1 MTKAFTTQHVLSILL
16 LSGIS
21 VLNPAIS
28 PAQDN
33 GKPTT
38 PGPDTLIFVDGEKLI
53 GHLLR
58 STGNSVM
65 FHSDMAGD
73 VTVEWSKIKE
83 LNSNQ
88 NFAVVEK
95 GVKLRTNESDA
106 KIPQG
111 SVSLEDGNLRVQTA
125 AQSAPFVLPLSQT
138 ADVIDQAT
146 FDRVVLS
153 RPAWYQN
160 WKGTATVGVAVVN
173 ATQSSQSYT
182 SAINF
187 ARDIPGESWMDP
199 ESRTSLLFT
208 SSYGQLKQP
217 GTPTLKTSIFHAQ
230 GERDRYFSPRVFLF
244 AAANFDHDYS
254 QGLDLQQTYSSGIG
268 WSAIKTDREQLDLR
282 AAIGYEDQKFF
293 LATQNQHLFS
303 GVFSEAYNRKFQNK
317 ITLHQDF
324 STTPAWSNLNAVSA
338 TGDLNLTVP
347 IIKRIN
353 FTFGVAD
360 TYLNNPSPGFRKNS
374 FQFTSGITY
383 VQPYR

>member
-1 MTKAFTTQHVLSILL
+1 MKIAFKLKRNLLILFF
-16 LSGIS
+16 SGIS
-21 VLNPAIS
+21 VLS
-28 PAQDN
+28 PTAALAEDN
-33 GKPTT
+33 GSSNE
-38 PGPDTLIFVDGEKLI
+38 PGPDTLVFVDGEKLV

-58 STGNSVM
+58 SMDNSVM
-65 FHSDMAGD
+65 FHSDIVGD
-73 VTVEWSKIKE
+73 VTVNWSKVKE
-83 LNSNQ
+83 LNSTQ
-88 NFAVVEK
+88 KFALVEK
-95 GVKLRTNESDA
+95 GVKLRTNENDA

-111 SVSLEDGNLRVQTA
+111 SISLQDGNLHVQTSDA
-125 AQSAPFVLPLSQT
+125 TAPLVLPLSQT
-138 ADVIDQAT
+138 ADVIDQTT
-146 FDRVVLS
+146 FERVVLS

-160 WKGTATVGVAVVN
+160 WKGSATVGVAIVN

-187 ARDIPGESWMDP
+187 SRDIPGESWMDP

-208 SSYGQLKQP
+208 SAYGQLKQP
-217 GTPTLKTSIFHAQ
+217 NTPTLKTSIFHAQ
-230 GERDRYFSPRVFLF
+230 AERDRYFSPRAFLF

-268 WSAIKTDREQLDLR
+268 WSAIKSELEQLDLR

-347 IIKRIN
+347 VMKRMN

-374 FQFTSGITY
+374 FQFTSGISY
-383 VQPYR
+383 VQQ

>member
-1 MTKAFTTQHVLSILL
+1 MITSRYRQILCLFVFSAFTAFTFPDSSRAQQ
-16 LSGIS
+16 
-21 VLNPAIS
+21 NPQAS
-28 PAQDN
+28 
-33 GKPTT
+33 T

-73 VTVEWSKIKE
+73 ITVDWSKIKE
-83 LNSNQ
+83 LRSNQ
-88 NFAVVEK
+88 KFAVVEK

-111 SVSLEDGNLRVQTA
+111 AVVLENGNLQIQTA
-125 AQSAPFVLPLSQT
+125 AGATPLVLPLSQT
-138 ADVIDQAT
+138 ADVIDEQT
-146 FDRVVLS
+146 FERVVLS

-160 WKGTATVGVAVVN
+160 WKGAATVGIALVN
-173 ATQSSQSYT
+173 ATQTSQSYS

-187 ARDIPGESWMDP
+187 TRDIPGESWMDP
-199 ESRTSLLFT
+199 ESRTSLNFN
-208 SSYGQLKQP
+208 SSYGELKQP
-217 GTPTLKTSIFHAQ
+217 NTPTVKTSIFHAQ
-230 GERDRYFSPRVFLF
+230 AERDRYFSPRLFLF

-254 QGLDLQQTYSSGIG
+254 QGLDLQQTYSAGIG
-268 WSAIKTDREQLDLR
+268 WSAIKSDLEQLDLR

-293 LATQNQHLFS
+293 FESQNQHLFS
-303 GVFSEAYNRKFQNK
+303 GVFSEAYNRKFRNK

-338 TGDLNLTVP
+338 TGDVNLTIP
-347 IIKRIN
+347 IMKRMS

-374 FQFTSGITY
+374 FQFTSGISY
-383 VQPYR
+383 VQP